1 MECSELKDVWRKLQL
16 DRLAFRHTCGMLGKV
31 GLVVGIFSGLFLIET
46 HFDANPVLCDDLCF
60 QGLFNRTRRQPAV
73 QTKDEPSN
81 TTPASAGPSSSVLLS
96 FPPPQAPLSSNIVHT
111 HPLSYTSPHPT
122 SMIYPSLHPPPYFFP
137 PHPMRPPL
145 QYHHPTSNV
154 IGTSSHFY
162 DNPHLM
168 QTQN

>member
-1 MECSELKDVWRKLQL
+1 MPPRRVPIGPDVERLIQESCTQL
-16 DRLAFRHTCGMLGKV
+16 CAQAKPNISDIVHK
-31 GLVVGIFSGLFLIET
+31 IET
-46 HFDANPVLCDDLCF
+46 HFNANPVLCDDLCF
-60 QGLFNRTRRQPAV
+60 EGLFNRTRRQPAV

-96 FPPPQAPLSSNIVHT
+96 FPPPQVPLSSNIVNT
-111 HPLSYTSPHPT
+111 HPLSYTSPHLT

-145 QYHHPTSNV
+145 PYHHPTSNV

-162 DNPHLM
+162 DSPHLM